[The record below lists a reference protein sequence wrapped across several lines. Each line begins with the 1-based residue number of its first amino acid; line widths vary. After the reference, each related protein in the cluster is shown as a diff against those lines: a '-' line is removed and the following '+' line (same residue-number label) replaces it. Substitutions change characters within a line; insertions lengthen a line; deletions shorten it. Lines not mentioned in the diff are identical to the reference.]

1 MAERKLKFVGAGD
14 QDVSEVTISTGT
26 HRVSEAEPTR
36 RVTYT
41 ISYPSEAINKAFKE
55 AAEHIIE
62 DAKKRGVEP
71 GQP

>member
-1 MAERKLKFVGAGD
+1 MAGRKLNFVGAGEHD
-14 QDVSEVTISTGT
+14 ISEVTISTGT
-26 HRVSEAEPTR
+26 HNVKETDKTR

-41 ISYPSEAINKAFKE
+41 ISYNEKDLLKAFNQ
-55 AAEHIIE
+55 AAEEIIK